1 MKFVLEKMH
10 RGVSDEDLIADL
22 QSVAKK
28 IGVKKLTQA
37 VYRKYGAY
45 DPSTFT
51 RRFESWLKVLD
62 RAGLD
67 RTRTEMNVSEE
78 ELFSNLEE
86 LWLHFGRQPRYH
98 EVVKPLSRFSNGTY
112 AHRYGSFT
120 KALEAFVA
128 AMDGD
133 VRETKRSNAGRSNP
147 RSINYR
153 MRFKVLQRD
162 GYRCCMCGASPAKD
176 PNVVLHIDHK
186 MPVSKGG
193 SCQIDN
199 LQTLCSKCNLGKS
212 NLTDA

>member
-1 MKFVLEKMH
+1 MKFVLEKIH
-10 RGVSDEDLIADL
+10 RGVSEEDLIADL

-28 IGVKKLTQA
+28 IGVKKLTQT
-37 VYRKYGAY
+37 VYRKYGVY

-51 RRFESWLKVLD
+51 RRFGSWLKVLG

-112 AHRYGSFT
+112 T

-128 AMDGD
+128 VMDGE
-133 VRETKRSNAGRSNP
+133 VREAKQSNAGSQNP

-176 PNVVLHIDHK
+176 PSVVLHIDHK
-186 MPVSKGG
+186 IPVSKGG

-212 NLTDA
+212 NLADG